1 MPLKPTPIGGYT
13 KPHTNKILKKIIK
26 ISKLKSKA
34 SKTGKAEDKKRYKIN
49 RNVVSKLHKKLR
61 KVYLNFRK
69 EEMWRRTK
77 DEVLT
82 KNVKFV
88 ISSITTLS
96 M

>member
-77 DEVLT
+77 DEVST